1 MSLPEKL
8 KLLLNGADA
17 DELSYSERLWPYP
30 FDAHDVPDFG
40 NLNSWVD
47 DSLEDEDLKFHIENS
62 INCIRALQLLLEES
76 GVEYQEPTN
85 AEKTSFERV
94 LELMKSTP
102 IDERKSD
109 YDEPPRFKYHGAPK
123 QYLLYNTKSKLPI
136 LVDGTIRYSYN
147 FDPPMVLLVNDGKE
161 SDTKKSETLFRGV
174 PASFSEDYPVNQM
187 DSDQI
192 LVGLKDGRRIVLHLS
207 LNYPVSSEQLD
218 DAVGSV
224 PDSEQEKVRVGISAV
239 LQGIPLMPADGAGIG
254 PSEEMAEIVALE
266 RERIVERSQTLAAFA
281 DFNLQ
286 QAIQLEA
293 SSKTESIAT
302 KVKEKIW
309 NIFSITASDEAP
321 DFLNE
326 SYGLRAEETPFSCQ
340 QIYRVEGCKHHLL
353 VQFSKDSGEIF
364 FSLEGETGAN
374 SDLDGFSVVV
384 KSTNEERYSLEGGQ
398 LVIPINGKTLEFNLL
413 NRDGDSVPITP
424 VD

>member
-85 AEKTSFERV
+85 AVKTSFERV
-94 LELMKSTP
+94 LELMKSIP
-102 IDERKSD
+102 IGESKSD
-109 YDEPPRFKYHGAPK
+109 NVEQPEFEYHGAP
-123 QYLLYNTKSKLPI
+123 QQFFLYSTKSKMPV
-136 LVDGTIRYSYN
+136 LVDGTKRYFYN
-147 FDPPMVLLVNDGKE
+147 FDPPMVLLVNEGKE
-161 SDTKKSETLFRGV
+161 SEAKEEETIFRGV

-224 PDSEQEKVRVGISAV
+224 PDSEQEKVRVGVSAV

-266 RERIVERSQTLAAFA
+266 RERIAERTQTLAAFA
-281 DFNLQ
+281 DFNFEKFIER
-286 QAIQLEA
+286 APATEVPKVIEVGLEYFKSFQNLFPGVWEPSVMAA
-293 SSKTESIAT
+293 STDDETYKSFKIKLTEVNLT
-302 KVKEKIW
+302 MRV
-309 NIFSITASDEAP
+309 ASDP
-321 DFLNE
+321 DGVTCCLSLFNE
-326 SYGLRAEETPFSCQ
+326 EGEREENLSD
-340 QIYRVEGCKHHLL
+340 I
-353 VQFSKDSGEIF
+353 EIF
-364 FSLEGETGAN
+364 DETQKLLSSFIQGYAEIPTKYFN
-374 SDLDGFSVVV
+374 DSKMLIFNIDGQ
-384 KSTNEERYSLEGGQ
+384 EIRIALPR
-398 LVIPINGKTLEFNLL
+398 I
-413 NRDGDSVPITP
+413 
-424 VD
+424 